1 MTRLALALLC
11 VVLAS
16 GPALA
21 GTVVAART
29 LRAQT
34 VITEQDIALLN
45 DTVPGALADPLAA
58 IGLETRVALYP
69 GRPIRAGDL
78 GPPAI
83 VERNQLVPLAYLRG
97 GLSIQTEGRALDRG
111 AVGDSIRVMN
121 AASKAI
127 VLARL
132 GADGTA
138 YVQPQ

>member
-1 MTRLALALLC
+1 MTHLALALLC
-11 VVLAS
+11 VALAS

-34 VITEQDIALLN
+34 VITEQDIALLD